1 MNKIVSKQY
10 EYNHIHTI
18 LRLDQYNQS
27 TRKLLHTSYLFFHLP
42 SYKKNLPFREQPD
55 EKSKS
60 SNVYIHN
67 FPTLKIYDTKFSR
80 NTIERTLS
88 SIFSKLINFQFR
100 ETNVRR
106 KSYRFLLQH
115 SKYPSIRQLE
125 LHLHAGATFPGV
137 LGRER
142 ASDRARSPPTLSA
155 STSRRFP
162 PCGKV

>member
-27 TRKLLHTSYLFFHLP
+27 TRKHLLSLLP
-42 SYKKNLPFREQPD
+42 STIHIKKICLFESNQTRNP
-55 EKSKS
+55 KS

-100 ETNVRR
+100 KTNVRR
-106 KSYRFLLQH
+106 ESYRFLLQR
-115 SKYPSIRQLE
+115 SKYPPIRQLE

-137 LGRER
+137 LGREC